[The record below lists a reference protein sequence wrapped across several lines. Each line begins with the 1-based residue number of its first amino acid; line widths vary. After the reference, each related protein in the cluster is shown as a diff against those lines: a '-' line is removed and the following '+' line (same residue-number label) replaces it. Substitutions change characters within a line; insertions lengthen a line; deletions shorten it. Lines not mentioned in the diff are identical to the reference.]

1 MLTIRTEFELDCPK
15 AQAWAFMT
23 DAALAVPCFP
33 GAELGA
39 LRDDGFYDGSFGV
52 KLGPMAL
59 RFGGRF
65 KVEPIDEA
73 AGLLKVQAQGQDT
86 KGRGSAKSDV
96 SCTLADAAGK
106 TLVKVDSKV
115 ELAGSI
121 AQFGRAAGM
130 IEVISKQL
138 LLRFATNV
146 KEALAQMPVAVTPI
160 PVQSA
165 SQLAAQSATQTAA
178 ANLAPNGTATVVATA
193 LPPAAPTSAATAA
206 AQPPRSFWRWLTAWF
221 AR

>member
-1 MLTIRTEFELDCPK
+1 MLDIHTEFELDCPK

-23 DAALAVPCFP
+23 DARLSVPCFP

-52 KLGPMAL
+52 KLGPMSL
-59 RFGGRF
+59 KFGGRF
-65 KVEPIDEA
+65 KVEPVDQA
-73 AGLLKVQAQGQDT
+73 AGLLKVQAQGQDN

-96 SCTLADAAGK
+96 SCTLSEAGLK
-106 TLVKVDSKV
+106 TLVRVDSKV
-115 ELAGSI
+115 ELTGSI

-138 LLRFATNV
+138 LLRFAANV
-146 KEALAQMPVAVTPI
+146 KEALAESVPEVTVAVGPELTP
-160 PVQSA
+160 
-165 SQLAAQSATQTAA
+165 AA
-178 ANLAPNGTATVVATA
+178 APVRITNANSPG
-193 LPPAAPTSAATAA
+193 
-206 AQPPRSFWRWLTAWF
+206 SFWRWLRALF